1 MGLISNWDR
10 RLTTI
15 VSGLGLHVHIDT
27 VVSSADVGLH
37 KPDPRIFE
45 MAAQRVGVSPDRA
58 AHVGDHLYADVVG
71 ANSVG
76 MTPVLIDRHEG
87 AHPGFERFI
96 RSLDELEV
104 ALGIGE
110 GTP

>member
-1 MGLISNWDR
+1 
-10 RLTTI
+10 
-15 VSGLGLHVHIDT
+15 
-27 VVSSADVGLH
+27 
-37 KPDPRIFE
+37 
-45 MAAQRVGVSPDRA
+45 
-58 AHVGDHLYADVVG
+58 
-71 ANSVG
+71 

-110 GTP
+110 GAPL